1 MTLAV
6 GNVVDG
12 VVTGVTKFGAFVQ
25 LPENKSGLVHIS
37 EISGNYVEKVSDFLS
52 KGQKVRVKVLSLDDK
67 GKISLSIRQAKP
79 KTNRPAEINWLK
91 EESQENLSFEDKLS
105 KFLKDSNEK
114 IEFVKSRENHRSGS
128 KNRRQ

>member
-114 IEFVKSRENHRSGS
+114 IEFVKSRESHRSGS